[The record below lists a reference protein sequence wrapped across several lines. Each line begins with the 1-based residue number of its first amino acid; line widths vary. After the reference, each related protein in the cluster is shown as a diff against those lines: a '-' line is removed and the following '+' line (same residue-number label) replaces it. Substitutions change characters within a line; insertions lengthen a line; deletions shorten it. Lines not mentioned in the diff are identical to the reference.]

1 MITFEKFDRFFLFE
15 IDLSFLFSESW
26 PVFVEL
32 TNDRV
37 YGCDF
42 VVSATGVTP
51 NTAPFGK
58 NDVSNSKLLNL
69 RIELWIRFSPNIIV
83 KKTVAI

>member
-1 MITFEKFDRFFLFE
+1 MDFLFE

-26 PVFVEL
+26 SVFVEL
-32 TNDRV
+32 TNDKV

-51 NTAPFGK
+51 NTAPFGR
-58 NDVSNSKLLNL
+58 NDVSTSKLFNL
-69 RIELWIRFSPNIIV
+69 RIELWTRFRPNVIV
-83 KKTVAI
+83 KKTVAN